1 MGNIWSHFS
10 PEFVISCSLFPFNE
24 RGMSVYEFSLPASLR
39 TPFRLGVLVYG
50 AIIIWASLRPSTTSG
65 DIPHFDKLMHL
76 LVYGFL
82 AYGISLAWP
91 KLSKVK
97 LLLGCIVLGGGL
109 EIAQGMMGSGR
120 TTSLFDGLANS
131 FGTVLGMLA
140 ATVIAARFNK

>member
-1 MGNIWSHFS
+1 
-10 PEFVISCSLFPFNE
+10 
-24 RGMSVYEFSLPASLR
+24 MSVYEFSLPASLR

-97 LLLGCIVLGGGL
+97 LLLGCIVLG
-109 EIAQGMMGSGR
+109 
-120 TTSLFDGLANS
+120 LFDGLANS